1 VGGLDLCDDRYD
13 MLHHSLFW
21 TPDDDFHQPNF
32 VIAVIAKG
40 RLKEPCMHEIHCFLE
55 VSMALDVLY
64 NFEQWWHKQGGKDL
78 LIQGGTKFVRPS
90 SESRSYCWFKCRT

>member
-40 RLKEPCMHEIHCFLE
+40 GLKEPCMHEIHCRLE
-55 VSMALDVLY
+55 VPMAWDVLY
-64 NFEQWWHKQGGKDL
+64 NFEQRWHKQGGKDL
-78 LIQGGTKFVRPS
+78 LILGGTKFLRPS